1 MEQDSVVYNFM
12 YLECACVGG
21 GGGEVNSTGGSGWD
35 SAAPSIT
42 DRSVKGAD

>member
-1 MEQDSVVYNFM
+1 MCV
-12 YLECACVGG
+12 CVGG
-21 GGGEVNSTGGSGWD
+21 GGGGSGVNGTGGSVWD